1 MKWRHTMV
9 YVVSALALFLTACPD
24 SGTGGGDDDGDGD
37 GDAAVDTGGDAGM
50 DTGPPPDDT
59 EMPDDSEMPD
69 DTSDTSTDGDNMDM
83 DDDTDGGGDDMMP
96 AGNLY
101 YFTSGGGVLTSSG
114 YKAVVSFGAP
124 SPRGTVS
131 SSNYQMRVAPASP

>member
-1 MKWRHTMV
+1 MKTRHTMV

-24 SGTGGGDDDGDGD
+24 TGTGNGDDDGDGN
-37 GDAAVDTGGDAGM
+37 GDAAVDAEGDAGM

-59 EMPDDSEMPD
+59 QMPDDTEMPD
-69 DTSDTSTDGDNMDM
+69 DTTSDTGGMDGDDM
-83 DDDTDGGGDDMMP
+83 DDADGGGDMMP

-101 YFTSGGGVLTSSG
+101 YFTSGGGVLTSNG

-124 SPRGTVS
+124 SPRGNVS
-131 SSNYQMRVAPASP
+131 SSSYEMRVAPASP